1 MRSCPRCGAELRA
14 GAKFCHRC
22 GAPIIHEAPPQKL
35 ITKRERKI
43 LLPVA
48 IIIVIILAV
57 FAGYYY
63 HPWMFRRGEVVVLP
77 PDGSVYFEPS
87 KYNGVWEGTLEG
99 KWFFPARPEEKLTKG
114 YQSTWEYKA
123 KVRLIAKGEG
133 EVWGNPIQT
142 DFKGTANIT
151 IRLVDLNASPDMKL
165 TTTSFELKNVPIHGY
180 IIDCPQEQ
188 IDFMRKDPSCFLR
201 EPKQIYLHQ
210 DVSVVLV
217 FKTPYGPFTGIMPL
231 NTWFSESPGVLSEFT
246 FIEKSK
252 DILELSHLKIEP
264 PLYDTVIEEYGVL
277 RRISPLPPYILV
289 DGPAPSFKIVRA
301 DKELLLWWGANHTE
315 DLNKG
320 DLIIGETD
328 WAWIAFP
335 DGSIGRIEEG
345 SKLLVLENNNTVKL
359 IGGKLWVDAV
369 DYFTVKTQACIMEA
383 EKCEF
388 SLETPEEGV
397 TNLVVMEGTLYA
409 SDLNKRETKPVG
421 AHQALTVKTNEVLP
435 GPRTVSAEEVDKWW
449 ERAPSLPISDRA
461 SGPEPIPRYPS
472 SVMLGYKTFVVENET
487 WVDVVYGT
495 KESIS
500 MVADWYKTQM
510 QNAGWRLMEEYSGGI
525 PGDLTFY
532 RGREQLYVSVGYCYG
547 YTLVEINYSTT
558 TQIYGGV
565 Q

>member
-1 MRSCPRCGAELRA
+1 KMRSCPRCGAELRA
-14 GAKFCHRC
+14 GAKFCHKC

-57 FAGYYY
+57 FVGYYY

-77 PDGSVYFEPS
+77 PDEAVYFEPS

-99 KWFFPARPEEKLTKG
+99 KWVFPARPVEKLATG

-151 IRLVDLNASPDMKL
+151 IRLVDLKASPDMKL

-180 IIDCPQEQ
+180 IIDCPQE
-188 IDFMRKDPSCFLR
+188 SCLLR
-201 EPKQIYLHQ
+201 EPKQILFNQ

-217 FKTPYGPFTGIMPL
+217 FKTPYEPFTHTMHLETG
-231 NTWFSESPGVLSEFT
+231 FSESPGVLNEFT

-252 DILELSHLKIEP
+252 DTLELSHLKIEP
-264 PLYDTVIEEYGVL
+264 PLYDTVIEESGVL
-277 RRISPLPPYILV
+277 RKISPLPPYIVV

-301 DKELLLWWGANHTE
+301 GKELLLWWGANHTE

-320 DLIIGETD
+320 DLIIGGTD

-335 DGSIGRIEEG
+335 DGSVGRIEEG
-345 SKLLVLENNNTVKL
+345 SKLMLEDNNIVKL
-359 IGGKLWVDAV
+359 ISGKLWVYAADS
-369 DYFTVKTQACIMEA
+369 FTVKTGACIMEA
-383 EKCEF
+383 KKCEF
-388 SLETPEEGV
+388 SLETSEEGV
-397 TNLVVMEGTLYA
+397 TNLVVIEGTLYV
-409 SDLNKRETKPVG
+409 SDPNKREMRPVG
-421 AHQALTVKTNEVLP
+421 VHQALTVKPNEVLP

-461 SGPEPIPRYPS
+461 SGPEPVPRYPS

-525 PGDLTFY
+525 HGDLTFY